1 MVGGGFFTM
10 KHVFKL
16 IREELNTV
24 YKDYDAFTKYRTV
37 NEEIIR
43 LNTHYFDNF
52 YNFNKDAPAK
62 RTQRTEHDLIE
73 SFWLR
78 YKHSLSQRKNI
89 ETRDLEDNDGLPL
102 TRVLIGENSN
112 KPFSEVSDTE
122 ARMFKF
128 NNIDDKDGAL
138 HFTMEYVEKNTN
150 LRFARTYFLSN
161 LSQNYMKNMF
171 FSQDDDLRTT
181 SP

>member
-10 KHVFKL
+10 KHNFKL
-16 IREELNTV
+16 VREELNLV

-37 NEEIIR
+37 SEEIIR

-78 YKHSLSQRKNI
+78 Y
-89 ETRDLEDNDGLPL
+89 
-102 TRVLIGENSN
+102 
-112 KPFSEVSDTE
+112 
-122 ARMFKF
+122 
-128 NNIDDKDGAL
+128 
-138 HFTMEYVEKNTN
+138 
-150 LRFARTYFLSN
+150 
-161 LSQNYMKNMF
+161 
-171 FSQDDDLRTT
+171 
-181 SP
+181 